1 MTWRRYLSILLLGGG
16 VLCVSCGSSSGPA
29 TNVGSAQ
36 AASAPTTTV
45 EVTQVASRKLAMAVR
60 LPGELQPYEAVAV
73 YPKITA
79 FVDSISVDRG
89 SPVKKGQLLVRLV
102 APEIPAQRAE
112 AQSKLQGAVAQRA
125 EATAKLGSEESTY
138 ERLKSAAATP
148 GVVAGNDLEVA
159 QKAVEGSRARLEA
172 ARESEEA
179 AKSALRSLTEIQEY
193 LQVRAPFDGVVTER
207 NVHPGAL
214 VGPTTGSNS
223 SVPLLRVEQIARLR
237 LVVPVPEKYAAGL
250 TEGAK
255 VDFSVSAFPNQTF
268 TGTVARIARS
278 VDVKTRTMPVEL
290 DVTNPK
296 GRLASGMF
304 PEVLWPV
311 RRSEAT
317 LFVPTSSV
325 ARTTEA
331 TFVVRIH
338 NEAAEWVNV
347 KTGEVDGKLIE
358 IFGDLHP
365 GDAVAV
371 RGTDELRQGMRVTA
385 KPVAPDAQAGPK

>member
-1 MTWRRYLSILLLGGG
+1 MTWRRFLSILLLGGG
-16 VLCVSCGSSSGPA
+16 WLCVSCGSSSGPA
-29 TNVGSAQ
+29 TTAGSAQ
-36 AASAPTTTV
+36 AASAPPTV
-45 EVTQVASRKLAMAVR
+45 EVMQVASRKLAMAVG

-89 SPVKKGQLLVRLV
+89 SAVKKGQLLVRLV

-125 EATAKLGSEESTY
+125 EATAKLGAEESTY

-237 LVVPVPEKYAAGL
+237 LVVPVPEKYVAGM
-250 TEGAK
+250 TNGAE
-255 VDFSVSAFPNQTF
+255 VDFSVPAFPNQTF
-268 TGTVARIARS
+268 TGTVARIAHS

-331 TFVVRIH
+331 TFVVRVH
-338 NEAAEWVNV
+338 DGAAEWVNV

-358 IFGDLHP
+358 IFGDLQA
-365 GDAVAV
+365 GDTVAV
-371 RGTDELRQGMRVTA
+371 RGTDELRPGMRVTA
-385 KPVAPDAQAGPK
+385 KPIAPDGRAAPK

>member
-1 MTWRRYLSILLLGGG
+1 
-16 VLCVSCGSSSGPA
+16 
-29 TNVGSAQ
+29 
-36 AASAPTTTV
+36 V
-45 EVTQVASRKLAMAVR
+45 EVTQVTSRKLAMTVR

-73 YPKITA
+73 YPKLTA

-89 SPVKKGQLLVRLV
+89 SAVKKGQLLVRLA
-102 APEIPAQRAE
+102 APEIAAQRAE
-112 AQSKLQGAVAQRA
+112 AQSKLQGVIAQRA
-125 EATAKLGSEESTY
+125 EAAAKLASEESTY

-148 GVVAGNDLEVA
+148 GVVAGNDLELA
-159 QKAVEGSRARLEA
+159 QKAVEGNRARLEA

-179 AKSALRSLTEIQEY
+179 AKSALRSLADIQGY
-193 LQVRAPFDGVVTER
+193 LLVRAPFDGVVTER

-223 SVPLLRVEQIARLR
+223 SVPLLRLEQIARLR
-237 LVVPVPEKYAAGL
+237 LVVPVPEKYAAGM

-255 VDFSVSAFPNQTF
+255 VEFSVSAFPNETF

-317 LFVPTSSV
+317 LFVPVSSV

-338 NEAAEWVNV
+338 DGIAEWVNV

-358 IFGDLHP
+358 IFGNVHA
-365 GDAVAV
+365 GDTVAA
-371 RGTDELRQGMRVTA
+371 RGTDELRPETRLAT
-385 KPVAPDAQAGPK
+385 KPAASDSPGPSK